1 MPLGLLKSAIGA
13 PWSITLYYGSSCC
26 ILVYSIIPSYIVF
39 FSIRKAAEK
48 VEIIIIT
55 RFPPR
60 VLVIK
65 AITGS
70 LIPLL
75 AKTKLSLFRIINGL
89 KLRFWFFGWTRIKR
103 LYTFEAIL
111 AVLLVWYCFFF
122 STSIYSSGFGLIGML
137 FGSIEAIWAIVRFLG
152 AV

>member
-13 PWSITLYYGSSCC
+13 PWSIILCYGSFCY

-39 FSIRKAAEK
+39 FSIRKTAEK
-48 VEIIIIT
+48 VGIIIII

-65 AITGS
+65 AITGF

-75 AKTKLSLFRIINGL
+75 AKAKLSLFCIINRL
-89 KLRFWFFGWTRIKR
+89 KSRFWFF
-103 LYTFEAIL
+103 
-111 AVLLVWYCFFF
+111 
-122 STSIYSSGFGLIGML
+122 S
-137 FGSIEAIWAIVRFLG
+137 
-152 AV
+152 